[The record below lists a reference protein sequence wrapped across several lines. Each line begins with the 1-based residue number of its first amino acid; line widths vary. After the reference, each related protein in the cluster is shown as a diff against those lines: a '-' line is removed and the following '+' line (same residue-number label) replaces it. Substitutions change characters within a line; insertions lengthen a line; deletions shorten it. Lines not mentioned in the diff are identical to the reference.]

1 MKKIQENSW
10 LSKNI
15 NETIKDIANVI
26 KRKGENY
33 VPATHPD
40 ETKGKVPREDSG
52 AGTSGASSSDPAGGQ

>member
-1 MKKIQENSW
+1 MEGK
-10 LSKNI
+10 
-15 NETIKDIANVI
+15 ETDCLIFI